1 MLVLDSRTLAKVL
14 ENQGE
19 ILHRLSQLTSQVMCI
34 ENWLK
39 EIEEQLVEKFDVTH
53 EKAFL
58 KV

>member
-39 EIEEQLVEKFDVTH
+39 EIEEQLVKKFDVTH
-53 EKAFL
+53 KKAFL
-58 KV
+58 EV